1 MITVQFTAAQLFLI
15 VLVTFLVGFV
25 VATIIC
31 GHYARKDFKALTRE
45 PEIFD
50 EYLRVIRTENGNE

>member
-1 MITVQFTAAQLFLI
+1 MTTLQLTAAQLFLI
-15 VLVTFLVGFV
+15 ILLVFLAGFV

-31 GHYARKDFKALTRE
+31 GHYARKDLEAITRE

-50 EYLRVIRTENGNE
+50 EYLRVIRNEREDE